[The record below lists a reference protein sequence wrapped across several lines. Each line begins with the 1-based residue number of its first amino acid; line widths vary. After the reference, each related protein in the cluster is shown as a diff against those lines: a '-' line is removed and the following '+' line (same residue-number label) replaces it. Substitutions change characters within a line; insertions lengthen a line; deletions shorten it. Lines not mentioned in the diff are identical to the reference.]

1 LHGITMSGG
10 DDYKIIGWEPENI
23 LLFRMCNELRAQ
35 GIPVYCSTD
44 TGPTAVFMLAKAHE
58 EAVVAAIHAILP
70 NHDVIRGQIA
80 GPATLVDVTDA
91 KSLLG
96 MA

>member
-1 LHGITMSGG
+1 
-10 DDYKIIGWEPENI
+10 
-23 LLFRMCNELRAQ
+23 
-35 GIPVYCSTD
+35 
-44 TGPTAVFMLAKAHE
+44 MLAKAHE

-70 NHDVIRGQIA
+70 THDVIRGQIA
-80 GPATLVDVTDA
+80 GPATLVDVADA

>member
-1 LHGITMSGG
+1 
-10 DDYKIIGWEPENI
+10 
-23 LLFRMCNELRAQ
+23 
-35 GIPVYCSTD
+35 
-44 TGPTAVFMLAKAHE
+44 MLAKAHE
-58 EAVVAAIHAILP
+58 EAVVAAIQTILP